1 MEPSKGCAYRIA
13 VKGCVYGTAAKSC
26 VYGFFGGRV
35 TEFKILF

>member
-26 VYGFFGGRV
+26 VYGIFGGRV
-35 TEFKILF
+35 TEFKTLF